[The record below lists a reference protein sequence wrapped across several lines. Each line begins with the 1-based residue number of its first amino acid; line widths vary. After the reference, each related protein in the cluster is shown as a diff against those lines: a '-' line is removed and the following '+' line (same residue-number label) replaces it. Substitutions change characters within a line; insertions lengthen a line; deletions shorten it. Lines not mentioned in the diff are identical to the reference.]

1 MLGQE
6 LKIEPKTEP
15 PAPVSKPTAKP
26 GAVSLALL
34 LVQLAAFAAAIW
46 LWIAELP
53 TIAETPGRS
62 ILGALFYLMLAW
74 GGTFGMV
81 LWTYMATSLD
91 DFHDLAVAAARSARH
106 ALWFVPAMMLIVLPA
121 TPVSVAAGMLL
132 MANAARLIVS
142 NPPPQKLA
150 LSRRAW
156 RTQHRLFGESRVH
169 VGGLGKDTSPAIIG
183 AFALQLGSFAVLGG
197 YPQWA
202 AILVTA
208 GVAAWTWS
216 WMVRGAQQPR
226 RRKHIVHATLSVVTA
241 ILLAISLGAVR
252 AYQPEPAASS
262 TGDSDP
268 TGPFTATRQEVQS
281 LVNPVKPK
289 TGGPAADGA
298 GKKPSAVRLAPPPPT
313 ESDVFGKG
321 GIPGLI
327 LQPGRKRAQALTIP
341 PAYRV
346 RITLS
351 PSKPVSIPFT
361 GEYHLFRESSSKLP
375 EGAELRS
382 GSPMDA
388 IYVTT
393 NGTPMETDAYQ
404 EFDPP
409 GDFGPCAKIKMTLT
423 SGETFPASATI
434 LLIGAEKAGELG
446 PEIFGMNAEPEETL
460 EFAVPNIPDFKVK
473 AIRVIFR
480 HNPMEA
486 SHSTQVAIQRFTFVP
501 RGL

>member
-6 LKIEPKTEP
+6 LKIEPKIEP
-15 PAPVSKPTAKP
+15 PAPVARSKPKP
-26 GAVSLALL
+26 GAISLALL
-34 LVQLAAFAAAIW
+34 AVQLAAFAAAIW

-53 TIAETPGRS
+53 SIAETPGRS

-74 GGTFGMV
+74 GGTFGLV

-91 DFHDLAVAAARSARH
+91 PFHDLAIAAARSARH
-106 ALWFVPAMMLIVLPA
+106 ALWFVPAMMLVVLPA

-132 MANAARLIVS
+132 MANAARLVVS
-142 NPPPQKLA
+142 NAPPQKRA

-156 RTQHRLFGESRVH
+156 RTQHRLFGESLVR
-169 VGGLGKDTSPAIIG
+169 VGGLGKDTSPAIMG
-183 AFALQLGSFAVLGG
+183 AFALQLGSFAILGG
-197 YPQWA
+197 YAQWA
-202 AILVTA
+202 AMLVA
-208 GVAAWTWS
+208 VGVAAWTWS
-216 WMVRGAQQPR
+216 WMVRGAHQPR
-226 RRKHIVHATLSVVTA
+226 RRKHIVHATLSVITA

-252 AYQPEPAASS
+252 AYEGEPAASN
-262 TGDSDP
+262 GDSDP

-289 TGGPAADGA
+289 TGGAAAA
-298 GKKPSAVRLAPPPPT
+298 GQNKKPSAVRLAPPPPT
-313 ESDVFGKG
+313 ETDVFGRG

-327 LQPGRKRAQALTIP
+327 LQPGKKKAQALTIP
-341 PAYRV
+341 PAYRL

-361 GEYHLFRESSSKLP
+361 GEYHLFRESSSNLP
-375 EGAELRS
+375 EGAELRG

-393 NGTPMETDAYQ
+393 NGSPMETDAYQ
-404 EFDPP
+404 EFNPP
-409 GDFGPCAKIKMTLT
+409 VDFAPCAKIKMTLT

-460 EFAVPNIPDFKVK
+460 EFEVPRIPDLKVK

-501 RGL
+501 RGM